1 MRRDRSS
8 SMIFLPLTAWLF
20 VAIACASA
28 LPTST
33 PPPEVIPPP
42 SVTALPAALPTL
54 QTGEMAE
61 QSGYS
66 LSVTQIEYPKST
78 DAFDMPEK
86 GYRMVAVEII
96 LSNISG
102 VEPLNVFYSDAYL
115 VDGEGYVYKASYG
128 YENHNLDMV
137 DLGIG
142 EKVKGWVNFIIPE
155 SAVPAY
161 IKYKIETDI
170 VLIAFLAQE

>member
-1 MRRDRSS
+1 MRRNGFSP
-8 SMIFLPLTAWLF
+8 MILLPLAAWLL
-20 VAIACASA
+20 VAIACTGA
-28 LPTST
+28 LPPT
-33 PPPEVIPPP
+33 PPPEVTPPP
-42 SVTALPAALPTL
+42 SLTALPTALPTL
-54 QTGEMAE
+54 QMGEITE
-61 QSGYS
+61 QTGYS
-66 LSVTQIEYPKST
+66 LSVTQIEYPKNVDSFE
-78 DAFDMPEK
+78 APEK
-86 GYRMVAVEII
+86 GYRLVAVEII

-142 EKVKGWVNFIIPE
+142 EKVKGWVNFVIPE

-161 IKYKIETDI
+161 IKYKIDTDI
-170 VLIAFLAQE
+170 VLIAFLVQE

>member
-1 MRRDRSS
+1 MRRNRFSP
-8 SMIFLPLTAWLF
+8 MILLPLAAWIF
-20 VAIACASA
+20 VAIACTGA
-28 LPTST
+28 LPPT

-42 SVTALPAALPTL
+42 SVTALPTALPTL
-54 QTGEMAE
+54 QTGEMTE

-66 LSVTQIEYPKST
+66 LSVTQIEYPKNVDS
-78 DAFDMPEK
+78 FEKPEK

-102 VEPLNVFYSDAYL
+102 VEPLNVFYSDANL

-161 IKYKIETDI
+161 IKYKVDTDI